1 MCEKSLNLVLSHI
14 FRVALVMEQNI
25 SLDPGDV
32 GILSADGIVFEAKP
46 IPDLLQELL
55 WRFIHVI

>member
-1 MCEKSLNLVLSHI
+1 MLSHI
-14 FRVALVMEQNI
+14 FRVALVMEQDI

-32 GILSADGIVFEAKP
+32 GILSADGIVFEAKR

-55 WRFIHVI
+55 WRFIHII